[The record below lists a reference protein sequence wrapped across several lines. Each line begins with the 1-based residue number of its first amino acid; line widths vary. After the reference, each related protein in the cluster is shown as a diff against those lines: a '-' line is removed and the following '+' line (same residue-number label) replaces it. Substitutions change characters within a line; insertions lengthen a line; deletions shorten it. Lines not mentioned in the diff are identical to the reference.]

1 MEEKILQDLCRDA
14 KSRLNMTNQD
24 IADVSGVPI
33 STVKNFF
40 ASSSKSPSVY
50 TVAPICSALGVSID
64 TALNIVG
71 AAAPQEIYERD
82 LRVAY
87 LEGRLTQLKDYATDV
102 TKQMKRQRK
111 STIALSIICAVLMA
125 VVIGYVSFDASVRN
139 AGLIQNGSVSVYVV
153 ILFGV
158 MLLALA
164 IMGKLMVGI
173 IRDFSPPPP
182 CIKGDNGENK

>member
-71 AAAPQEIYERD
+71 AAAPQEIHERD

-87 LEGRLTQLKDYATDV
+87 LEGRLTQLEDYATDV